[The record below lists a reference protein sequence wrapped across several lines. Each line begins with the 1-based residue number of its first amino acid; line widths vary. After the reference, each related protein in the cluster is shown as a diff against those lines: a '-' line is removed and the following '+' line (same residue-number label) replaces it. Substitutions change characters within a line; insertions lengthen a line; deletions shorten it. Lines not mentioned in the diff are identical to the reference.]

1 MRLSHDLMN
10 WYRISRVGASACAIL
25 LSLLLSANEGRA
37 EVTVEVSITD
47 RSFPPRPPGR
57 HLQMF
62 DMGEGGECAR
72 AFKVIGNVDVR
83 IKAPLVDDEVEKEV
97 NVTEPQLLK
106 AGADGVIVR
115 SVKIHKFLPNGF
127 MDSSTMSCSVIRFI
141 DEPRVDPRTE
151 AEFVAMFQAKA
162 RLVPFEGIWID
173 QSTKERV
180 AFFGDP
186 AEKGHFLG
194 VQFEVADQTDVPK
207 GMVVA
212 DLRLQDDGWLTG
224 NVVFDDFTRYQ
235 TKLRLPVGDEFE
247 IQIKKCTN
255 APAVRAYPDI
265 FPPEYRLI
273 KVKYIRQAAK

>member
-1 MRLSHDLMN
+1 MN
-10 WYRISRVGASACAIL
+10 WNRPSRAGWAACVIL
-25 LSLLLSANEGRA
+25 LSLLFLATDGRA
-37 EVTVEVSITD
+37 EVTVDVSITE
-47 RSFPPRPPGR
+47 SSSPPRPPGR

-72 AFKVIGNVDVR
+72 AFKVIGNMDVR
-83 IKAPLVDDEVEKEV
+83 MKAPLVDDEVEKEV
-97 NVTEPQLLK
+97 NATEPQLLK

-115 SVKIHKFLPNGF
+115 SVKIHKFSPNGF
-127 MDSSTMSCSVIRFI
+127 MDSATMSCSVIRFN
-141 DEPRVDPRTE
+141 DDPRVDSRTE
-151 AEFVAMFQAKA
+151 AEFAAMFRAKP

-180 AFFGDP
+180 AFFADP
-186 AEKGHFLG
+186 AEKGHFIG
-194 VQFEVADQTDVPK
+194 VQFDVADQTDVPK

-224 NVVFDDFTRYQ
+224 HVVFDDFTKYQ
-235 TKLRLPVGDEFE
+235 TKLRLPAGDEFE

-255 APAVRAYPDI
+255 APVVRAYPDM

-273 KVKYIRQAAK
+273 KVKYIRQVSK